1 MMQDLPSME
10 EQLRAFPS
18 IARVGPLLNQVSFDE
33 MFERNADALV
43 ATLAAE
49 LKDARGTWRPART
62 ELA

>member
-1 MMQDLPSME
+1 ME

-18 IARVGPLLNQVSFDE
+18 IARVGPFLNQVSFDE

-49 LKDARGTWRPART
+49 REAELKDARGTWRPART
-62 ELA
+62 KLA